1 MNANHKHRVLGIP
14 IASPFLALIVL
25 SMVLTVLPHKAVAL
39 TPSSLEVPLF
49 ARSPIVENEVQG
61 AERRLLYDDVVD
73 TYQLFTG
80 IAGGTFLQDYYFG
93 ETTKGLAYRQYY
105 IRKAPTLLG
114 TRTYDFGQAYIPGY
128 GSASGY
134 AEVWQ
139 YSYEVH

>member
-1 MNANHKHRVLGIP
+1 MNANFNHRALGMPVVVLL
-14 IASPFLALIVL
+14 LALISLFMAVTL
-25 SMVLTVLPHKAVAL
+25 LPHKAVAL
-39 TPSSLEVPLF
+39 TASPFGGLSLTQ
-49 ARSPIVENEVQG
+49 SPVAVNEVQG
-61 AERRLLYDDVVD
+61 TERRLLYDDVVD

-114 TRTYDFGQAYIPGY
+114 TKTYDIGQAYIPGY